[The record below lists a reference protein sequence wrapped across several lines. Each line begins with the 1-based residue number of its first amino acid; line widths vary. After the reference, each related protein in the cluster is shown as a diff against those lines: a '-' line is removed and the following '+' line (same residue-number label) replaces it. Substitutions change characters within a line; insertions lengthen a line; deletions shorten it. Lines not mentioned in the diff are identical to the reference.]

1 MLEEYVMK
9 IRGLRKGGKW
19 KRQSGSLPDY
29 RDPNSHL
36 MIALRKS
43 GAAGVHQCKIRR
55 DASVRKMKHKVGFD
69 LHEA

>member
-1 MLEEYVMK
+1 MK

-19 KRQSGSLPDY
+19 KGAPKLPDY

-43 GAAGVHQCKIRR
+43 GAAGVHQCKKRR
-55 DASVRKMKHKVGFD
+55 ETFVRKMKHKGGFD